1 MVEQTGVEPNHFG
14 ATEGLS
20 NRSKLLSNN
29 GVGGKSVEFFGM
41 VDLTGVESNH
51 LFEVLQDWNSQLAQ
65 FDLDD
70 RWCDNDNFTP

>member
-1 MVEQTGVEPNHFG
+1 
-14 ATEGLS
+14 
-20 NRSKLLSNN
+20 
-29 GVGGKSVEFFGM
+29 M

-51 LFEVLQDWNSQLAQ
+51 LFKVLQDWNSQLAQ